1 MELYEAI
8 FYRRSIK
15 KYSKKNINVPLMEE
29 VKALCNDITY
39 LNKDLR
45 IKANVIERGHL
56 IHFLMGKECNIKA
69 PHYIVVT
76 SNKGEDYL
84 QNVGFAMEKIV
95 LQLTTLGL
103 GSSWLKC
110 NLKKEDIINIECVEN
125 YELDYGSSINKIKE
139 EDEEEVKE
147 ENDEEPCAIIAFG
160 YAEKEEILFKSM
172 KSKHDRKSVKKISKK
187 MDRKWIKVL
196 KAVRISP
203 SIKNTQPWMFY
214 NTKTGIN
221 LYEYRPKK
229 GMEDMSKISIGIALR
244 HFDMACEKYDIK
256 VEYKK
261 MNAKKKLGKEYYIS
275 ILDKEV
281 NNNEIEK

>member
-8 FYRRSIK
+8 FYRRTIK
-15 KYSKKNINVPLMEE
+15 NYSNKNINAPLMEE
-29 VKALCNDITY
+29 VKELCNDITY
-39 LNKDLR
+39 LNEDLR

-56 IHFLMGKECNIKA
+56 IHFLMGKECSIKA

-84 QNVGFAMEKIV
+84 QNIGFAMEKIV

-103 GSSWLKC
+103 GTSWLKC
-110 NLKKEDIINIECVEN
+110 NIKKEDIIDIERVEN
-125 YELDYGSSINKIKE
+125 YELDYGSSIDKIKE
-139 EDEEEVKE
+139 EEQEQEELKE
-147 ENDEEPCAIIAFG
+147 EDDEEPCAIIAFG

-172 KSKHDRKSVKKISKK
+172 ESKHDRKSIKKISKK

-196 KAVRISP
+196 NAVRISP
-203 SIKNTQPWMFY
+203 SIKNIQPWMFY

-221 LYEYRPKK
+221 LYEDRAKK
-229 GMEDMSKISIGIALR
+229 AVEDMSKISMGIALR
-244 HFDMACEKYDIK
+244 HFDMACEKYDIR

-261 MNAKKKLGKEYYIS
+261 MNVKNKLGKEYYIS
-275 ILDKEV
+275 ILEKET
-281 NNNEIEK
+281 NHS